1 MKRSI
6 IVNFQFEGIHS
17 WPECDI
23 EEVSFLKFPHRHV
36 FHVKA
41 IKSVQHND
49 RDIEFIKLKKE
60 MQTFVGRMFPNGR
73 MGRNSCEDVAEL
85 LLKQFN
91 LCSCA
96 VLEDNE
102 NGAIITKD

>member
-1 MKRSI
+1 MRRSI
-6 IVNFQFEGIHS
+6 IVNFQFEGIHN
-17 WPECDI
+17 WPDCDI
-23 EEVSFLKFPHRHV
+23 EEVSFLKLPHRHI

-41 IKSVQHND
+41 AKLVEHNN
-49 RDIEFIKLKKE
+49 RDIEFIKLKRE
-60 MQTFVGRMFPNGR
+60 MQLFVSRMYPNGR
-73 MGRNSCEDVAEL
+73 MGSNSCEDVAEL
-85 LLKQFN
+85 LLTQFN